1 MVGVTLVGVSGV
13 VVGDSGVVVGDSAG
27 IAGVGGAEVEEDGS
41 GSASAELPD
50 IMTSNSAHVG
60 ASTIA
65 PARHELQCP
74 PRQQT
79 DAMSAAS
86 RHSQSVS

>member
-13 VVGDSGVVVGDSAG
+13 VGGDSGVVVG
-27 IAGVGGAEVEEDGS
+27 VGGAGVEEDGS

-65 PARHELQCP
+65 PARHE
-74 PRQQT
+74 R
-79 DAMSAAS
+79 
-86 RHSQSVS
+86 